1 MRRIRL
7 STGPRALFLAM
18 FVVAMVAFLP
28 LRLALGWVGLGDQG
42 MTARSVGGSV
52 WAGSL
57 TEARF
62 GALALGDLEAGVSP
76 LNLLIGRARVDFDGR
91 DNPPAPGLTGAITM
105 TRHSVGMDDV
115 TASLPVG
122 NAFAPVPVT
131 ILDLDQVS
139 VRFEGDSCERA
150 EGRVRATL
158 GGDVAG
164 AAIPVSMSGGVRCD
178 GGALLIPLTSASGG
192 EGAAIRIWPD
202 SRYRAELTLAASDPL
217 AVQRLQLAGF
227 VQNPSGMQLSIE
239 GRF

>member
-1 MRRIRL
+1 MKRIRL

-18 FVVAMVAFLP
+18 FVVAIIAFLP

-42 MTARSVGGSV
+42 MSARSVDGSV

-57 TEARF
+57 NEARF

-76 LNLLIGRARVDFDGR
+76 VNLLIGRARVNFDGR
-91 DNPPAPGLTGAITM
+91 DNRSPQGLSGAITV

-115 TASLPVG
+115 VASIPVG

-139 VRFEGDSCERA
+139 VRFDGDACERA

-164 AAIPVSMSGGVRCD
+164 AAIPVAMSGAVRCD
-178 GGALLIPLTSASGG
+178 GGALLIPLTSASAG
-192 EGAAIRIWPD
+192 EAAAIRIWPD
-202 SRYRAELTLAASDPL
+202 SRYRAELTLAASDPQ

-227 VQNPSGMQLSIE
+227 VQTPAGMQLSIE